1 MEGHGKI
8 LEAFDVFVRYIFG
21 IHQSL
26 ILIVIRTYDELL
38 TNIEFD
44 DIQNDAK
51 LQKMDP
57 KVRNMIIDQVEKD
70 LDRVLPSLSE
80 SVYGFGKQVARL
92 ANLAKILYNFLD
104 IDDETS
110 GSNSVENAG
119 GREDR
124 DSKLEIVASKAANLL
139 YGYLSAFLDDGNTD
153 NLVYDS
159 NFGGIVTRD
168 GLYNSE
174 DDFGNGWY
182 NDHHFHYGYIL
193 YASAI
198 MANINAT
205 FSEEYAPNINSIL
218 FDVAHNGNQNSEQ
231 VQGSFFPFTRHKA
244 WFDGHSYASGLFPF
258 GDGKSQESS
267 SEAVNCYYGAYLW
280 SLAYATSAGDGMKQ
294 QALDQINFMKLLLAM
309 EIRSTKTYWHIHP
322 SPTGMMTGVDSRPS
336 YSPSFQKALMIGN
349 LGMMDATI
357 RTWFGNQPLY
367 VHMINFLPVTAITKE
382 LFDPSYVRIEFDQ
395 VLRPMFE
402 NVEMAWKGYVIA
414 DKAML
419 DPTSSWHDATQVT
432 SYELDSALS
441 QSQLYYWISTMDGFT
456 TPSSDD
462 IPEDSQTEGNIASD
476 SGDASCLS
484 NEGCANLSLTGN
496 CCPTDDGS
504 FLGCCNSVSS
514 ISAVKNETSASDS
527 VVNATNATDTSS
539 CASRSACA
547 SVGLT
552 GQCCPTGDGK
562 MLGCCNA

>member
-1 MEGHGKI
+1 MI
-8 LEAFDVFVRYIFG
+8 
-21 IHQSL
+21 L
-26 ILIVIRTYDELL
+26 ILTRTYDELL

-44 DIQNDAK
+44 DLLNDAK
-51 LQKMDP
+51 LQNMDP

-80 SVYGFGKQVARL
+80 NVYGFGKQLARL
-92 ANLAKILYNFLD
+92 ANLAKILCNFQGV
-104 IDDETS
+104 DDETNR
-110 GSNSVENAG
+110 SNADGDTVV
-119 GREDR
+119 REDR
-124 DSKLEIVASKAANLL
+124 HSKLDVLASKAADLL
-139 YGYLSAFLDDGNTD
+139 YGYLSKFLDDGNSD

-174 DDFGNGWY
+174 ADFGNGWY

-198 MANINAT
+198 MANINTT
-205 FSEEYAPNINSIL
+205 FVDDYAPNINSIL

-280 SLAYATSAGDGMKQ
+280 SLAYATSTGDGIKQ
-294 QALDQINFMKLLLAM
+294 QAMDQINFMKLLLAM

-322 SPTGMMTGVDSRPS
+322 SSTGIMAGVDSRPS
-336 YSPSFQKALMIGN
+336 YSPSFEKALMIGN

-357 RTWFGNQPLY
+357 RTWFGIEPLY

-382 LFDPSYVRIEFDQ
+382 LFDPAYVRIEFDQ
-395 VLRPMFE
+395 VIRPIYHD
-402 NVEMAWKGYVIA
+402 VEMAWKGYVIA

-419 DPTSSWHDATQVT
+419 DPTSSWHDATQVR

-462 IPEDSQTEGNIASD
+462 IPKNSQLEGNIASD
-476 SGDASCLS
+476 LVDASCLS
-484 NEGCANLSLTGN
+484 NEACTNQGLAGN

-504 FLGCCNSVSS
+504 FLGCCNNASS
-514 ISAVKNETSASDS
+514 ISVAKNETSTSESFD
-527 VVNATNATDTSS
+527 NATNVKDASS
-539 CASRSACA
+539 CASRSACT
-547 SVGLT
+547 SMGLT
-552 GQCCPTGDGK
+552 GQCCPTGDGI
-562 MLGCCNA
+562 MLGCCDA